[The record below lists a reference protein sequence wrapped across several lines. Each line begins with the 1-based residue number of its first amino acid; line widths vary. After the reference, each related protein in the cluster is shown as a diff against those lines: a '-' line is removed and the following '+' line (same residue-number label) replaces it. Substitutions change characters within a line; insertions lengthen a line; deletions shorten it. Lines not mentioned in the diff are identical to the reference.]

1 MNQDIFGSEVSWW
14 GTAEI
19 GPAVEPGRFA
29 VSRRGCS
36 SAVRMKTAFSAS
48 SVKVEICSLQQQAGF
63 PSATTR

>member
-14 GTAEI
+14 GTVET

-29 VSRRGCS
+29 ASRRDCS
-36 SAVRMKTAFSAS
+36 SAVRMTAFSAS